1 MSNKLIDKSDN
12 VTSIG
17 YLFVFTKNNELSGY
31 ISESNTIEESEESEE
46 SEENQKIFLTEKVIN
61 QIIEQDEVFGVLVG
75 GKYLYYAMPVILT
88 DLNLSLIANKT
99 YLEQGS
105 VLILFEDE
113 NKQKVII

>member
-1 MSNKLIDKSDN
+1 MSNKLINKSDD

-31 ISESNTIEESEESEE
+31 ISESNTIEGSK
-46 SEENQKIFLTEKVIN
+46 ENQKIFLTEKVIN

-75 GKYLYYAMPVILT
+75 GEYLYYAMPIILA

-99 YLEQGS
+99 YLEKGS

>member
-1 MSNKLIDKSDN
+1 MSNKLINKSDD

-31 ISESNTIEESEESEE
+31 ISESNTIEESEE
-46 SEENQKIFLTEKVIN
+46 NQKIFLTEKVIN
-61 QIIEQDEVFGVLVG
+61 QIIEQDKVFGVLVG
-75 GKYLYYAMPVILT
+75 GKYLYYAMPVILA
-88 DLNLSLIANKT
+88 DLNLSLMDNKT